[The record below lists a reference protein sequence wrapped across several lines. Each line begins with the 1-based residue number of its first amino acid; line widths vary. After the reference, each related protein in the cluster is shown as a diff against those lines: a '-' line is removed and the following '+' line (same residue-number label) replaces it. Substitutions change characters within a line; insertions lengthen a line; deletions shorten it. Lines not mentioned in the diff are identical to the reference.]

1 MVYEKR
7 AFCNGH
13 ITKGFFIIYGI
24 IIIDI
29 YFHIKYNVDTHKE
42 KVIL

>member
-1 MVYEKR
+1 MKKEPFVMVILQK
-7 AFCNGH
+7 AL
-13 ITKGFFIIYGI
+13 FINGI

>member
-1 MVYEKR
+1 MKKEPFVMVILQK
-7 AFCNGH
+7 AL
-13 ITKGFFIIYGI
+13 FIIYGI